1 MSTSI
6 LYHAFGLKGI
16 KYTATHFVADRIVF
30 SADMNHQRVRCPVCG
45 CFEASFKGKRRRFF
59 FMSPIGRKKCMLE
72 LTLHRLKCRS
82 CSALWWP
89 ALPFMAGTHRYVRS
103 FALTVL
109 DMLRFATISSVAD
122 FLGVGWDL
130 VKNIHKE
137 RLQFL
142 YRKIPLHKVECIG
155 IDEFSFKEGHHYMTV
170 VTDLYSGRV
179 LHAVEGKA
187 KEDIRPFL
195 KILARRGKRLE
206 AVAMDMSSAYFWA
219 VREELPKVK
228 VVFDRFH
235 VVSLMNQAIDEFRR
249 GHQLELDSLGQQTLK
264 GSRFLLLRNYDS
276 LEPDRRARLDALLK
290 VNQPLFEIHSMKE
303 QLRLF
308 WELHNRKEAER
319 FLAVWCRDAMNSG
332 IKALKRVGKTLGAYR
347 TGLLNYFDHR
357 ITSGAVEGLINK
369 IKTLKRQAYG
379 FRDPEYFKLRLY
391 HLHTQQYSL
400 TGGTR

>member
-16 KYTATHFVADRIVF
+16 DYRATHFLADRIIF
-30 SADMNHQRVRCPVCG
+30 SAEMNDQWVRCPQCG
-45 CFEASFKGKRRRFF
+45 CRDTSFKGQKRRWFY
-59 FMSPIGRKKCMLE
+59 MSPIGRKKCMLE
-72 LTLHRLKCRS
+72 LVLHRLKCRA

-89 ALPFMAGTHRYVRS
+89 TLPFMIGTHRFVRS

-109 DMLRFATISSVAD
+109 DMLRFSTIRSVAEY
-122 FLGVGWDL
+122 LGVGWDM

-142 YRKIPLHKVECIG
+142 YRKIPLHEVRAIG
-155 IDEFSFKEGHHYMTV
+155 IDEFSFKEGQHYMTV
-170 VTDLYSGRV
+170 VTELDTGRV
-179 LHAVEGKA
+179 LHAVEGKG

-195 KILARRGKRLE
+195 ETLARKAKRLE
-206 AVAMDMSSAYFWA
+206 AAAMDMSSAYFWA
-219 VREELPKVK
+219 VHETLPHVD

-235 VVSLMNQAIDEFRR
+235 VVALMNQAIDELRR
-249 GHQLELDSLGQQTLK
+249 DYQRELDLLGQQTLK

-276 LEPDRRARLDALLK
+276 LALERKARLDALLQ
-290 VNQPLFEIHSMKE
+290 VNGPLFVIHSMKE

-308 WELHNRKEAER
+308 WEKEDRKEAEQ
-319 FLAVWCRDAMNSG
+319 FLSVWCRDAMRSG
-332 IKALKRVGKTLGAYR
+332 IKALIRVGKTLAAYR
-347 TGLLNYFDHR
+347 TGLLNYFKHR

-391 HLHTQQYSL
+391 HLHTQRYSL
-400 TGGTR
+400 AG

>member
-16 KYTATHFVADRIVF
+16 DYRATHFLADRIIF
-30 SADMNHQRVRCPVCG
+30 SAEMNDQWVRCPQCG
-45 CFEASFKGKRRRFF
+45 CRDTSFKGQKRRWFY
-59 FMSPIGRKKCMLE
+59 MSPIGRKKCMLE
-72 LTLHRLKCRS
+72 LVLHRLKCRA

-89 ALPFMAGTHRYVRS
+89 TLPFMIGTHRFVRS

-109 DMLRFATISSVAD
+109 DMLRFSTIRSVAEY
-122 FLGVGWDL
+122 LGVGWDM

-142 YRKIPLHKVECIG
+142 YRKIPLHEVRAIG
-155 IDEFSFKEGHHYMTV
+155 IDEFSFKEGQHYMTV
-170 VTDLYSGRV
+170 VTELDTGRV
-179 LHAVEGKA
+179 LHAVEGKG

-195 KILARRGKRLE
+195 ETLARKAKRLE
-206 AVAMDMSSAYFWA
+206 AAAMDMSSAYFWA
-219 VREELPKVK
+219 VHETLPHVD

-235 VVSLMNQAIDEFRR
+235 VVALMNQAIDELRR
-249 GHQLELDSLGQQTLK
+249 DYQRELDLLGQQTLK

-276 LEPDRRARLDALLK
+276 LAPDRKARLDALLE
-290 VNQPLFEIHSMKE
+290 VNRPLFVIHSMKE

-308 WELHNRKEAER
+308 WEKEDRKEAEQ
-319 FLAVWCRDAMNSG
+319 FLSVWCRDAMRSG
-332 IKALKRVGKTLGAYR
+332 IKALIRVGKTLAAYR
-347 TGLLNYFDHR
+347 TGLLNYFKHR

-379 FRDPEYFKLRLY
+379 FRDSEYFKLRLY
-391 HLHTQQYSL
+391 HLHTQRYAL
-400 TGGTR
+400 AG

>member
-1 MSTSI
+1 MI
-6 LYHAFGLKGI
+6 
-16 KYTATHFVADRIVF
+16 
-30 SADMNHQRVRCPVCG
+30 
-45 CFEASFKGKRRRFF
+45 
-59 FMSPIGRKKCMLE
+59 
-72 LTLHRLKCRS
+72 
-82 CSALWWP
+82 
-89 ALPFMAGTHRYVRS
+89 GTHRFVRS

-109 DMLRFATISSVAD
+109 DMLRFGTIRSVAQY
-122 FLGVGWDL
+122 LGVGWDL

-142 YRKIPLHKVECIG
+142 YRKIPLKGVEVIG

-170 VTDLYSGRV
+170 VTDLRTGRV
-179 LHAVEGKA
+179 LHAVEGKG

-195 KILARRGKRLE
+195 ETLARKAKKLE

-219 VREELPKVK
+219 VHEVLPHVD

-235 VVSLMNQAIDEFRR
+235 IMALMNQAIDELRR
-249 GHQLELDSLGQQTLK
+249 DYQKELDVLGKQTLK
-264 GSRFLLLRNYDS
+264 GSRFLLLQNYDS
-276 LEPDRRARLDALLK
+276 LATERKARLDALLQ
-290 VNQPLFEIHSMKE
+290 VNGPLFVIHSMKE

-308 WELHNRKEAER
+308 WQKEDSKEAEQ

-332 IKALKRVGKTLGAYR
+332 IKALKRVGKTLGGYR
-347 TGLLNYFDHR
+347 TGLLNYFKHR

-391 HLHTQQYSL
+391 HLHTQRYSL
-400 TGGTR
+400 AG

>member
-16 KYTATHFVADRIVF
+16 DYRATHFLADRIIF
-30 SADMNHQRVRCPVCG
+30 SAEMNDQWVRRPQCG
-45 CFEASFKGKRRRFF
+45 CRDTSFKGQKRRWFY
-59 FMSPIGRKKCMLE
+59 MSPIGRKKCMLE
-72 LTLHRLKCRS
+72 LVLHRLKCRA

-89 ALPFMAGTHRYVRS
+89 TLPFMIGTHRFVRS

-109 DMLRFATISSVAD
+109 DMLRFSTIRSVAEY
-122 FLGVGWDL
+122 LGVGWDM

-142 YRKIPLHKVECIG
+142 YRKIPLHEVRAIG
-155 IDEFSFKEGHHYMTV
+155 IDEFSFKEGQHYMTV
-170 VTDLYSGRV
+170 VTELDTGRV
-179 LHAVEGKA
+179 LHAVEGKG

-195 KILARRGKRLE
+195 ETLARKAKRLE

-219 VREELPKVK
+219 VHETLPHVD

-235 VVSLMNQAIDEFRR
+235 VVALMNQAIDELRR
-249 GHQLELDSLGQQTLK
+249 DYQRELDLLGQQTLK

-276 LEPDRRARLDALLK
+276 LAPDRKARLDALLE
-290 VNQPLFEIHSMKE
+290 VNRPLFVIHSMKE

-308 WELHNRKEAER
+308 WEKEDRKEAEQ
-319 FLAVWCRDAMNSG
+319 FLSVWCRDAMRSG
-332 IKALKRVGKTLGAYR
+332 IKALIRVGKTLAAYR
-347 TGLLNYFDHR
+347 TGLLNYFKHR

-391 HLHTQQYSL
+391 HLHTQRYSL
-400 TGGTR
+400 AG

>member
-1 MSTSI
+1 
-6 LYHAFGLKGI
+6 
-16 KYTATHFVADRIVF
+16 
-30 SADMNHQRVRCPVCG
+30 
-45 CFEASFKGKRRRFF
+45 
-59 FMSPIGRKKCMLE
+59 
-72 LTLHRLKCRS
+72 
-82 CSALWWP
+82 
-89 ALPFMAGTHRYVRS
+89 MAGSHRYVRS

-109 DMLRFATISSVAD
+109 DMLRFATIRSVAE

-142 YRKIPLHKVECIG
+142 YRKIPLHEVECIG
-155 IDEFSFKEGHHYMTV
+155 IDEFSFREGHHYMTV
-170 VTDLYSGRV
+170 VTDLHTGRV
-179 LHAVEGKA
+179 LHAVEGKG

-195 KILARRGKRLE
+195 ESLARRGKKLE

-219 VREELPKVK
+219 VRETLPHAK

-235 VVSLMNQAIDEFRR
+235 VVSLMNQAIDELRR
-249 GHQLELDSLGQQTLK
+249 DHQGELDSLGQQTLK

-276 LEPDRRARLDALLK
+276 LEPDRKARLDALLQ
-290 VNQPLFEIHSMKE
+290 VNRPLFEIHSMKE

-308 WELHNRKEAER
+308 WEKPDRKEAEQ
-319 FLAVWCRDAMNSG
+319 FLTIWCRDAMNSG
-332 IKALKRVGKTLGAYR
+332 IKALKRVGKTLAAYR

-379 FRDPEYFKLRLY
+379 FRDPKYFKLRLY
-391 HLHTQQYSL
+391 HLHTQRYSL
-400 TGGTR
+400 AG